1 MPDPLKASVN
11 QGGWRKD
18 SAGLMLPMGGGSSA
32 KIFLQLPKEV
42 QDIATSANT
51 IARGNFAKELWPR
64 LAMLSTIAG
73 PDHVR
78 TKMFIANITAGSMAE
93 GGQAS
98 IKALMAMVN
107 MLMPSALPT
116 ADGHRQAD
124 HNGKRRKEDSDD
136 GRVVHE

>member
-1 MPDPLKASVN
+1 MGDPLKASVN
-11 QGGWRKD
+11 QSGWRKD

-116 ADGHRQAD
+116 ANGHHQMD
-124 HNGKRRKEDSDD
+124 HKVKKRNEDNDN
-136 GRVVHE
+136 GRVVNE

>member
-1 MPDPLKASVN
+1 MGDPLKASTN
-11 QGGWRKD
+11 QSGWRKD
-18 SAGLMLPMGGGSSA
+18 SAGLMIPMWCGSSA

-64 LAMLSTIAG
+64 LAILSTIAG

-107 MLMPSALPT
+107 MLMPSAL
-116 ADGHRQAD
+116 QI
-124 HNGKRRKEDSDD
+124 
-136 GRVVHE
+136 GRAS